1 MAPLSPAEALI
12 VGFNVN
18 ELLVP
23 VCVPSVAVIVTSKPA
38 EGTVTVVTPT
48 PSTKAAMTSGLI
60 DPAEHVKDGVP
71 V

>member
-48 PSTKAAMTSGLI
+48 PSTKEPS
-60 DPAEHVKDGVP
+60 
-71 V
+71 